1 MPDDRRKAEM
11 SEAVNP
17 EERVWSDVRAVVDV
31 AAVIN
36 VEDMD
41 DAGGFVDAVHDP
53 VGATQGSVAAG
64 QRAEQGLADAV
75 RSAGR
80 RGRECLYSSY
90 LWPVMAL
97 RRRACRSMD
106 TSGTFSITR

>member
-17 EERVWSDVRAVVDV
+17 EERVWSDVRAVVDD

-53 VGATQGSVAAG
+53 VSATPSSVTTG

-75 RSAGR
+75 RIARKRGIAEFQDGR
-80 RGRECLYSSY
+80 GDGLGQPRHPAPL
-90 LWPVMAL
+90 
-97 RRRACRSMD
+97 
-106 TSGTFSITR
+106 